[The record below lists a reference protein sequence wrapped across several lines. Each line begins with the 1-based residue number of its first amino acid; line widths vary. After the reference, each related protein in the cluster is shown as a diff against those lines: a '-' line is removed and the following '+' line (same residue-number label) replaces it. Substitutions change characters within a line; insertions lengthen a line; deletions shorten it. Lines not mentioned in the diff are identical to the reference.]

1 MYQTDNGVAAG
12 GGGEPV
18 VTLIENSGDEKELTK
33 SVEGE
38 GEGEKEGGGEGEGET
53 EDSPNQ
59 TEIEGSV
66 NKEGI
71 LTIILVHLIYQYK
84 CVSI

>member
-33 SVEGE
+33 SVKGE
-38 GEGEKEGGGEGEGET
+38 GEREKEGGGEGET

-66 NKEGI
+66 NKEGM